1 MNIKTGDE
9 VIFIYAIVKAD
20 DYGKVSF
27 PANASFA
34 KAMEIGPVEE
44 LTDMENCKGWGAM
57 TGIALAKLGRKLCP
71 EIFAIKNPDGPNKPR
86 LIT

>member
-27 PANASFA
+27 PANISFA

-44 LTDMENCKGWGAM
+44 LTDMENCKGWG
-57 TGIALAKLGRKLCP
+57 P
-71 EIFAIKNPDGPNKPR
+71 
-86 LIT
+86 